1 MQEVTIT
8 LKLRVSDDACLE
20 DWVPQSIIEQL
31 EPGEE
36 LLAYDDTE
44 RVWSAEDAAVEEL
57 PFGMTQEQAQA
68 DYEQALA
75 NLATVH

>member
-8 LKLRVSDDACLE
+8 MTLRVKDDACLA

-31 EPGEE
+31 DPGEE
-36 LLAYDDTE
+36 LLFYEDTE
-44 RVWSAEDAAVEEL
+44 RVWEVSEL
-57 PFGMTQEQAQA
+57 PSGMTQEQAQA
-68 DYEQALA
+68 DYEEALA

>member
-1 MQEVTIT
+1 MHNHLMQEVTIT
-8 LKLRVSDDACLE
+8 LKLRVNDDACLA

-44 RVWSAEDAAVEEL
+44 RVWTAEL
-57 PFGMTQEQAQA
+57 PPGMTQEQAQA

>member
-1 MQEVTIT
+1 MQQVTIT
-8 LKLRVSDDACLE
+8 MTLLLNDDACLS
-20 DWVPQSIIEQL
+20 DWVPQSITEQL

-44 RVWSAEDAAVEEL
+44 RVWTVEEAEEL
-57 PFGMTQEQAQA
+57 PLGMTQEQAQA
-68 DYEQALA
+68 NYEQALA